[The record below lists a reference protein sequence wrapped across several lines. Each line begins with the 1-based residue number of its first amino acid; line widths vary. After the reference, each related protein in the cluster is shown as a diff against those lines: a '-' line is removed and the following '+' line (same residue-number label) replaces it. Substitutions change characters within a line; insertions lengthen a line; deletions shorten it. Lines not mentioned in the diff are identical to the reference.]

1 MSPAQATLS
10 PSLSVAGSPSSTATP
25 AGATVTTVAA
35 AAPPPVAAT
44 PSKVIVGWVEASVLE
59 ERRKTGL
66 HKASGKQRTSREF
79 FRDEVLEISNKKA
92 EALTRRKYTIFIVLI
107 KTLFYAISNINKCL
121 GQVRQIF

>member
-1 MSPAQATLS
+1 MSPEQA
-10 PSLSVAGSPSSTATP
+10 SLSPSSTTVASPSSLATAVVAPAAGAAATP
-25 AGATVTTVAA
+25 PVT
-35 AAPPPVAAT
+35 AT
-44 PSKVIVGWVEASVLE
+44 PSKVTVGWVEASVLE